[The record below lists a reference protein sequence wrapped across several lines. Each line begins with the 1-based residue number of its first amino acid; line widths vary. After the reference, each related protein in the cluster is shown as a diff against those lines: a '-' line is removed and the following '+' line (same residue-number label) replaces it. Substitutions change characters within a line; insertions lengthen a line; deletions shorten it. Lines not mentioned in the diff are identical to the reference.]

1 MKHISYSFSNSDI
14 EAITF
19 ALTVLPSLGIE
30 ETEAQAAIN
39 YQCCCSAG
47 EKLLKHDTNIAPN
60 EFRVILAS
68 LQAVQLINQGEL
80 EVDQETSRNAAA
92 TYLLSISLCLSLI
105 SKCHSLRLLQF
116 HFQNRYLQAAEVF
129 RRLLFCLAAFSHAP
143 SRLVLPCRRFFSLK
157 KLLKNLL
164 SFHTLYSWRNRCYFF
179 TVCSISY

>member
-80 EVDQETSRNAAA
+80 EVDQETKQKCSSYLFTVNKLVSVFSFPFAILFGVIAFICFKYSKLYKKAAA
-92 TYLLSISLCLSLI
+92 Y
-105 SKCHSLRLLQF
+105 SK
-116 HFQNRYLQAAEVF
+116 
-129 RRLLFCLAAFSHAP
+129 
-143 SRLVLPCRRFFSLK
+143 
-157 KLLKNLL
+157 
-164 SFHTLYSWRNRCYFF
+164 
-179 TVCSISY
+179 

>member
-1 MKHISYSFSNSDI
+1 MFLDITIFPVVFVEDASNSDI

-80 EVDQETSRNAAA
+80 EVDQETKQKCSS
-92 TYLLSISLCLSLI
+92 YL
-105 SKCHSLRLLQF
+105 
-116 HFQNRYLQAAEVF
+116 
-129 RRLLFCLAAFSHAP
+129 
-143 SRLVLPCRRFFSLK
+143 
-157 KLLKNLL
+157 
-164 SFHTLYSWRNRCYFF
+164 F
-179 TVCSISY
+179 TVNKLVSVFDKQMS